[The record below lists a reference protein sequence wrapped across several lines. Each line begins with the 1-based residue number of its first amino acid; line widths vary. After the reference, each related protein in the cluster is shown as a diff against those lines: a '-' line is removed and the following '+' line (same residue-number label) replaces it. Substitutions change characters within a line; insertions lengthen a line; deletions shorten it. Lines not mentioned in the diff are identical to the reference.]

1 MKVPI
6 TGFALA
12 AALTFGLAAQQ
23 PTATPPIHAKATRRL
38 VIQNAM
44 VIYGNAKPA
53 YGPVDIVVQDG
64 FISYIGPHDALQ
76 TLPAALPTTPRSSDT
91 VIDATGKYV

>member
-1 MKVPI
+1 MKVPF

-23 PTATPPIHAKATRRL
+23 PPSTPPIHARAARRL

-64 FISYIGPHDALQ
+64 LISYIGPHDALQ
-76 TLPAALPTTPRSSDT
+76 TLPGALPTTPRS
-91 VIDATGKYV
+91 